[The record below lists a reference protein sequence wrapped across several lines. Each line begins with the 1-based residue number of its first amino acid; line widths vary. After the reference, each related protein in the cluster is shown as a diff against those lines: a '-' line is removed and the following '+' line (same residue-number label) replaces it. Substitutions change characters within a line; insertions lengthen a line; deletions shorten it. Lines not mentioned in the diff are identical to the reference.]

1 MDKRLLILDF
11 DGTLGDTFMHIYN
24 TFKRCINK
32 YNLNDISVEDFLKIN
47 GSSLIEILQ
56 ILGASE
62 DKIDEIRLFYRSIFL
77 DDISD
82 IILYDNVKE
91 VLIELKNRGYLLAIA
106 TNRDSNS
113 LSYMLKEFGMF
124 DLFDTYV
131 CIDQVENGKPDP
143 EMINVIL
150 DRLNVKC
157 ENAIM
162 IGDTNFDIL
171 LGQNAKVSTCYAC
184 HTKEEDKKVMKCNP
198 DYVIY
203 NFKEILD
210 LLEK

>member
-32 YNLNDISVEDFLKIN
+32 YNLNDISVADFLKIN
-47 GSSLIEILQ
+47 GSSLIEILK

-82 IILYDNVKE
+82 IILYDNVKDT
-91 VLIELKNRGYLLAIA
+91 LIELKNRGYLLAIA

-150 DRLNVKC
+150 DRLCISC
-157 ENAIM
+157 EEAIM
-162 IGDTNFDIL
+162 FGDTNFDII

-184 HTKEEDKKVMKCNP
+184 HTEVEDKKVMDCNP

-203 NFKEILD
+203 NFKEILS
-210 LLEK
+210 LLEN

>member
-1 MDKRLLILDF
+1 MNKKLLIFDF
-11 DGTLGDTFMHIYN
+11 DGTLGNTFMHIYN

-32 YNLNDISVEDFLKIN
+32 YDLNDISVEDFLKIN
-47 GSSLIEILQ
+47 GSSLVEILK
-56 ILGASE
+56 ILGAS
-62 DKIDEIRLFYRSIFL
+62 DDIIDEIRLFYRSSFL

-91 VLIELKNRGYLLAIA
+91 TLIELKNRGYLLAIA

-113 LSYMLKEFGMF
+113 LSYMLKEFGMD

-131 CIDQVENGKPDP
+131 CIDQVGNGKPDP

-150 DRLNVKC
+150 DKFDVDCK
-157 ENAIM
+157 EVIM

-184 HTKEEDKKVMKCNP
+184 HTKEEDKKVMECNP

-203 NFKEILD
+203 NFREILD
-210 LLEK
+210 LLEN

>member
-1 MDKRLLILDF
+1 MDKRLLIFDF
-11 DGTLGDTFMHIYN
+11 DGTLGDTFIHIYN

-32 YNLNDISVEDFLKIN
+32 YDLNDISVEDFLKIN
-47 GSSLIEILQ
+47 GSSLVEILR
-56 ILGASE
+56 ILGAIDE
-62 DKIDEIRLFYRSIFL
+62 IIDEIRLFYRSIFL

-82 IILYDNVKE
+82 IILYDNVKDT
-91 VLIELKNRGYLLAIA
+91 LIKLKNRGYLLAIA

-124 DLFDTYV
+124 DLFDTYA
-131 CIDQVENGKPDP
+131 CIDQVENGKPAP

-184 HTKEEDKKVMKCNP
+184 HTKEKDKKVIDCNP

-203 NFKEILD
+203 NFREILD
-210 LLEK
+210 LLDN